1 MDDPTINL
9 SDEDEEMEQQNAPLA
24 YEGSLSK
31 WTNYIHGWQSRWMVL
46 SNGTLSYYKS
56 EHEQGVGCRG
66 AISVFKAVIKPHEFD
81 ECRFDVCV
89 GDSVWYLRSNALDDR
104 NRWMEAIERAKCADS
119 AYGSANSLK
128 RHGSALSLTSN
139 TLSGSGVKWCKG
151 LREKVEELETF
162 RDILTRQVDTM
173 QNYFDACISVTDAGR
188 GHGVGHPAWS
198 DSDDDALPTETRGDA
213 AKARK
218 WRARDTGMGVLFG
231 SEPGRCGM
239 QVEAQVHGS
248 PTPSREAF
256 QAQGLDPIDFKGEAI
271 TFKATTS
278 GVLSTLQHCAELMAQ
293 REDAWRRRMERE
305 LERRRQLEEL
315 LARQQEAAALA
326 AGAGTPPPSSPASA
340 GSKQRHIMF
349 GGPDYQR
356 DWADRARVVGADR
369 PVPAQGPIASRRGV
383 GCAPG
388 DCGGCRR
395 TATTMGLQKQNS
407 ISSFI
412 RKPFKKKKKSKSKQ
426 VAESAEPVTANGAC
440 SSPPGPVCER
450 CAPLE
455 SRVSQLSAELREL
468 RAELAALKGSVSAL
482 QSQPPQRA
490 GRHRRDSFE
499 SCWDA
504 GSLRFYAAHEE
515 GPHSTIG
522 EDEFFDA
529 VESALDRITE
539 DQEFRDKMRKK
550 QSVKPSEAPK
560 SSQHSLLKEVER
572 VTQQQ
577 FKYALAGV
585 DDGVWTIFAEEGEM
599 KMYKREEEVDGLAV
613 DPLKAVHFVS
623 GVTAHEV
630 CHHFWSPDVRLEWE
644 TTVEQVTIL
653 ETVDEQTAI
662 NLQVH
667 KRVWPAAQR
676 DSLFWSHIERQVVDG
691 QEYWVVVNNSTD
703 YASER
708 PHWELMI
715 RAAP

>member
-1 MDDPTINL
+1 MRVVCVVSFATMDDPTINL

-213 AKARK
+213 AKA
-218 WRARDTGMGVLFG
+218 
-231 SEPGRCGM
+231 P
-239 QVEAQVHGS
+239 

-349 GGPDYQR
+349 GGPDYQ
-356 DWADRARVVGADR
+356 
-369 PVPAQGPIASRRGV
+369 
-383 GCAPG
+383 
-388 DCGGCRR
+388 
-395 TATTMGLQKQNS
+395 
-407 ISSFI
+407 
-412 RKPFKKKKKSKSKQ
+412 
-426 VAESAEPVTANGAC
+426 
-440 SSPPGPVCER
+440 
-450 CAPLE
+450 
-455 SRVSQLSAELREL
+455 
-468 RAELAALKGSVSAL
+468 
-482 QSQPPQRA
+482 
-490 GRHRRDSFE
+490 
-499 SCWDA
+499 
-504 GSLRFYAAHEE
+504 E

-703 YASER
+703 YASE
-708 PHWELMI
+708 
-715 RAAP
+715 AARESSDKYVRVLLTVCMTCQTEIVGDKSDLSKVTRDQLRCKITYCSVVNPGGWAPTSALRMVYKREYPRFLKRFTGYVIEQCKNKPIQW

>member
-213 AKARK
+213 AKA
-218 WRARDTGMGVLFG
+218 
-231 SEPGRCGM
+231 P
-239 QVEAQVHGS
+239 

-349 GGPDYQR
+349 GGPDYQ
-356 DWADRARVVGADR
+356 
-369 PVPAQGPIASRRGV
+369 
-383 GCAPG
+383 
-388 DCGGCRR
+388 
-395 TATTMGLQKQNS
+395 
-407 ISSFI
+407 
-412 RKPFKKKKKSKSKQ
+412 
-426 VAESAEPVTANGAC
+426 
-440 SSPPGPVCER
+440 
-450 CAPLE
+450 
-455 SRVSQLSAELREL
+455 
-468 RAELAALKGSVSAL
+468 
-482 QSQPPQRA
+482 
-490 GRHRRDSFE
+490 
-499 SCWDA
+499 
-504 GSLRFYAAHEE
+504 
-515 GPHSTIG
+515 
-522 EDEFFDA
+522 
-529 VESALDRITE
+529 
-539 DQEFRDKMRKK
+539 
-550 QSVKPSEAPK
+550 
-560 SSQHSLLKEVER
+560 
-572 VTQQQ
+572 
-577 FKYALAGV
+577 
-585 DDGVWTIFAEEGEM
+585 
-599 KMYKREEEVDGLAV
+599 
-613 DPLKAVHFVS
+613 
-623 GVTAHEV
+623 
-630 CHHFWSPDVRLEWE
+630 
-644 TTVEQVTIL
+644 
-653 ETVDEQTAI
+653 
-662 NLQVH
+662 
-667 KRVWPAAQR
+667 
-676 DSLFWSHIERQVVDG
+676 
-691 QEYWVVVNNSTD
+691 
-703 YASER
+703 
-708 PHWELMI
+708 
-715 RAAP
+715 

>member
-188 GHGVGHPAWS
+188 GHGVGHPA
-198 DSDDDALPTETRGDA
+198 
-213 AKARK
+213 
-218 WRARDTGMGVLFG
+218 
-231 SEPGRCGM
+231 
-239 QVEAQVHGS
+239 

-349 GGPDYQR
+349 GGPDYQ
-356 DWADRARVVGADR
+356 
-369 PVPAQGPIASRRGV
+369 
-383 GCAPG
+383 
-388 DCGGCRR
+388 
-395 TATTMGLQKQNS
+395 
-407 ISSFI
+407 
-412 RKPFKKKKKSKSKQ
+412 
-426 VAESAEPVTANGAC
+426 
-440 SSPPGPVCER
+440 
-450 CAPLE
+450 
-455 SRVSQLSAELREL
+455 
-468 RAELAALKGSVSAL
+468 
-482 QSQPPQRA
+482 
-490 GRHRRDSFE
+490 
-499 SCWDA
+499 
-504 GSLRFYAAHEE
+504 E

-703 YASER
+703 YASEQMR
-708 PHWELMI
+708 LHPPYPRTDDP
-715 RAAP
+715 RAEEGWLFLAARESSDKYVRVLLTVCMTCQTEIVGDKSDLSKVTRDQLRCKITYCSVVNPGGWAPTSALRMVYKREYPRFLKRFTGYVIEQCKNKPIQW